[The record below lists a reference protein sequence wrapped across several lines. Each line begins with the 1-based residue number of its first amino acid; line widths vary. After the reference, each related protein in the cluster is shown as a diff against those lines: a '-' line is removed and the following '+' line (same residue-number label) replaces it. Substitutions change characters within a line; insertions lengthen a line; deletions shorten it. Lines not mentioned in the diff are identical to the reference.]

1 MLQYLQDAPWAFF
14 IYLKQNIEVGL
25 DLATALSIIGAAWV
39 FINKYTKERKDRR
52 NNEIWEYFK
61 KIADDI
67 SDIKLEITDEISKRL
82 YFLEMGELI
91 TEDEIRN
98 ASIKLRQLSK
108 KLIFHIRFNT
118 MVDIQNL
125 LKYYHVKES
134 TEAEILKIATDTN
147 AEIKKCIDELEKK
160 EKLFSSRVH
169 KELEKAKKGEL
180 DQDTFVKIYHKYIFI
195 FRGYL
200 GAIISYEE
208 IEDKPQLNTGES
220 APEIVDEEEQRL
232 PEFVNEHSDKFYRDL
247 YDDKIEHSLV
257 EILNSFNNNLLQ
269 KIQHINK

>member
-1 MLQYLQDAPWAFF
+1 MLQYLQDALWAFF

-108 KLIFHIRFNT
+108 KLIFHIRFDT

-134 TEAEILKIATDTN
+134 TEAEILKIATDPL
-147 AEIKKCIDELEKK
+147 C
-160 EKLFSSRVH
+160 
-169 KELEKAKKGEL
+169 
-180 DQDTFVKIYHKYIFI
+180 QD
-195 FRGYL
+195 
-200 GAIISYEE
+200 SC
-208 IEDKPQLNTGES
+208 
-220 APEIVDEEEQRL
+220 RL
-232 PEFVNEHSDKFYRDL
+232 T
-247 YDDKIEHSLV
+247 
-257 EILNSFNNNLLQ
+257 
-269 KIQHINK
+269 

>member
-108 KLIFHIRFNT
+108 KLIFHIRFDT

-169 KELEKAKKGEL
+169 KE
-180 DQDTFVKIYHKYIFI
+180 
-195 FRGYL
+195 
-200 GAIISYEE
+200 
-208 IEDKPQLNTGES
+208 
-220 APEIVDEEEQRL
+220 
-232 PEFVNEHSDKFYRDL
+232 
-247 YDDKIEHSLV
+247 
-257 EILNSFNNNLLQ
+257 
-269 KIQHINK
+269 